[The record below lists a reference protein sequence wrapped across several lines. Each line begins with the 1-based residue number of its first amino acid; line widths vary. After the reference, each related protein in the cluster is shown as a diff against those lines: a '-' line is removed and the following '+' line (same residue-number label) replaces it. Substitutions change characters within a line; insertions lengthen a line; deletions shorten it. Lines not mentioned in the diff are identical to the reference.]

1 LRDWVG
7 FRCNHPPPYYRQ
19 AIGDVGDGDI
29 DLRQLPILTKTT
41 LMAAFDRIVT
51 DRRLRL
57 EECAIR
63 RLASA
68 ACPRAW

>member
-1 LRDWVG
+1 
-7 FRCNHPPPYYRQ
+7 
-19 AIGDVGDGDI
+19 VGDGDI